1 MGYRIISGD
10 VTVLAQDEQYIRLLD
25 KTEPL
30 LFGDDFPSGETPYFK
45 GPSSNTWFKCEQ
57 IGE

>member
-1 MGYRIISGD
+1 MGYRIISGG

-45 GPSSNTWFKCEQ
+45 GPSSNTCLSVSR
-57 IGE
+57 